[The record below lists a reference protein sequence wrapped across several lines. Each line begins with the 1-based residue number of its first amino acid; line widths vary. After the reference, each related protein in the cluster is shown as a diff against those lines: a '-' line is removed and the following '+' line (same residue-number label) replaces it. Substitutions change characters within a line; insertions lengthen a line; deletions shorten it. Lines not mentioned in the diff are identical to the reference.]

1 MSAQKQAASHLI
13 RRSLTWRQ
21 QSGRVK
27 KVEAPKVLLRTA
39 DAGNIWGTL
48 FRFITTMSCKPSK
61 QNRRGFCNFFLLQRV
76 HRHDDAIA
84 HYPSRGGMSIATSC
98 MRWPKLWRGLLY
110 ACVFLFAAAAE
121 GQIQVDLKFKRMQY
135 IAYEP
140 VVATLAITNLAG
152 RDIELHDANGQ
163 SWLGFEVTGYEDQP
177 VTLLSTENAQPPLKI
192 EAGQRV
198 TRQIDLASLYPVHD
212 FGAYHLRT
220 HVYFA
225 DLAKFFYSGT
235 RVFEV
240 TDARPIWQQTVGIP
254 TGVPASGEVRTYSL
268 LTNRFP
274 DHTSLYVRVQDK
286 DTGIVYATY
295 SLGRTISFEQ
305 PQAEIDRANQLHVL
319 HCAAPRAWSYARI
332 GLNGELLTHSSFME
346 TRTRPHLVHSGGGE
360 IAVHGGMVEAPTQS
374 SGSKAPKLSAR
385 PPGAPTN
392 DDR

>member
-1 MSAQKQAASHLI
+1 MMKRNVYMNSFPFASVIHAISDFVIPSAFGVRLP
-13 RRSLTWRQ
+13 RRSRAKAGASSLTN
-21 QSGRVK
+21 V
-27 KVEAPKVLLRTA
+27 T
-39 DAGNIWGTL
+39 
-48 FRFITTMSCKPSK
+48 
-61 QNRRGFCNFFLLQRV
+61 RRILPV
-76 HRHDDAIA
+76 A
-84 HYPSRGGMSIATSC
+84 Y
-98 MRWPKLWRGLLY
+98 
-110 ACVFLFAAAAE
+110 VFLFAAAAE

-163 SWLGFEVTGYEDQP
+163 SWLGFEVTGNEDQP
-177 VTLLSTENAQPPLKI
+177 MTLLSTENAQPPLKI

-198 TRQIDLASLYPVHD
+198 TQQIDLASLYPVHD
-212 FGAYHLRT
+212 FGAYHVRT

-254 TGVPASGEVRTYSL
+254 DGVAAAGDVRTYSL

-295 SLGRTISFEQ
+295 SLGRSIAFEQ

-319 HCAAPRAWSYARI
+319 HCAAPRAWSYSRI

-346 TRTRPHLVHSGGGE
+346 TKTRPRLVHSANGEVAVRGGVAE
-360 IAVHGGMVEAPTQS
+360 TPAQNSRST
-374 SGSKAPKLSAR
+374 APKLSAR
-385 PPGAPTN
+385 PPGLPK
-392 DDR
+392 DDQ